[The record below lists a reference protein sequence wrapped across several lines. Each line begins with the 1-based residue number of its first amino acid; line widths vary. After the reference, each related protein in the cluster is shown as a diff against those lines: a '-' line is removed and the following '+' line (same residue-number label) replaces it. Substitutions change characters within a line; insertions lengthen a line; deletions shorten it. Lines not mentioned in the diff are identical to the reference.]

1 MRRRLLVSGR
11 VQGVWYRESCR
22 AEAAAR
28 AVAGS
33 VRNLADGRVEVVLE
47 GPPDAVAAVEA
58 WCALGPPRAR
68 VDRVEARAET
78 PTGVLGFE
86 LA

>member
-1 MRRRLLVSGR
+1 
-11 VQGVWYRESCR
+11 
-22 AEAAAR
+22 
-28 AVAGS
+28 
-33 VRNLADGRVEVVLE
+33 VVLE

-68 VDRVEARAET
+68 VDGVEARAET